1 MRSAK
6 GTSKGAN
13 RPCENMSAGVSTC
26 SKSASRGMSVPRRDT
41 TSGRTRPKK
50 GASADG
56 STCRKGVSISK
67 TGYRT
72 DASRDTITSM
82 TDERIGVSMRR
93 IGMSVNMTLFG
104 KARAEKR

>member
-1 MRSAK
+1 MN
-6 GTSKGAN
+6 G
-13 RPCENMSAGVSTC
+13 STIA
-26 SKSASRGMSVPRRDT
+26 ASRPRGNVN
-41 TSGRTRPKK
+41 SGEKTPKT
-50 GASADG
+50 GARIDVSM
-56 STCRKGVSISK
+56 CRKGVSISK

-82 TDERIGVSMRR
+82 PDERIGVSMRR